1 MAKGEVEE
9 SRADWVA
16 VEAQFQNG
24 EGGANQPAKAKT
36 AYMFFQKHAMDAV
49 KSDLQARAAERN
61 EPMELGSISKEIS
74 ARWAQLSAG
83 EREEFV
89 ELAAAD
95 KKRYDDECRARDE
108 EVERERARKRE
119 ELYGAV
125 EGKRER
131 KKVEFTWSSD
141 VFSPIINNFT
151 LFLM

>member
-1 MAKGEVEE
+1 MTKGEEKE

-24 EGGANQPAKAKT
+24 EAGANQPAKAKS
-36 AYMFFQKHAMDAV
+36 AYQFFQRRAMDDV
-49 KSDLQARAAERN
+49 KRDLSAKAAELN

-83 EREEFV
+83 DREEFV

-119 ELYGAV
+119 EMYGAV

-131 KKVEFTWSSD
+131 KKVRHRGGGYAL
-141 VFSPIINNFT
+141 VF
-151 LFLM
+151 